1 MPDRP
6 LEIRWLKRALAN
18 LDAEAAFIALDN
30 PAAAA
35 RLVDTVARTVE
46 LLARNPGLGR
56 PGRVEGT
63 RELVVANT
71 PYLVPYRVRKRENSD
86 HPWHPEAPTAPQKK
100 RYLTSFPFSPF
111 DDLRVGLV
119 YDFAHFGERLPA
131 PVRQFRDPLVDQRR
145 GGFCRNGLFHW
156 TTPAFSTSL

>member
-18 LDAEAAFIALDN
+18 LDAEAAFIARDH

-35 RLVDTVARTVE
+35 RVVEAIVTTVE
-46 LLARNPGLGR
+46 LLAQHPGLGR

-71 PYLVPYRVRKRENSD
+71 PYLVPYRVRNNAVEI
-86 HPWHPEAPTAPQKK
+86 
-100 RYLTSFPFSPF
+100 
-111 DDLRVGLV
+111 LRV
-119 YDFAHFGERLPA
+119 
-131 PVRQFRDPLVDQRR
+131 
-145 GGFCRNGLFHW
+145 FHGARKW
-156 TTPAFSTSL
+156 PPKF